1 MSKNWDICECQKE
14 LFVYREETIKRLQ
27 EQFDVLI
34 IGGGITVVGAA
45 RDAAH
50 RNLKT

>member
-1 MSKNWDICECQKE
+1 MSRNWDICECQKE
-14 LFVYREETIKRLQ
+14 LFVHRGRTIKRLQ

-34 IGGGITVVGAA
+34 IGGGITGVGAM

-50 RNLKT
+50 RN